1 MATSLLL
8 LFDDIISAL
17 DDVALMT
24 KVAVKKT
31 AGVLGDDLAL
41 NAKQITGTPADR
53 ELPVVF
59 KVAIGSLANKAILVP
74 AALVLNWLVPG
85 AITPLLILGGA
96 FLCFEG
102 AEKVL
107 HKFFHS
113 KTATHKPNSTL
124 NPTETDD
131 TTQTESARIRGA
143 IRTDFIL
150 SAEIIVLSLGIVA
163 GEPLPTQL
171 GVLITIAL
179 LMTVGVYGLVAVI
192 VKLDDVGLL
201 LLRQPY
207 SSGQLIGQTLISVTP
222 WIMRFLTLAG
232 TAAMFLVGGGIVLH
246 GIPMLHH
253 LIDHWAHA
261 LSPYVAKPLMILA
274 NGICGICTGILVLA
288 VVNITKTLRAKFTGR
303 STLNL

>member
-8 LFDDIISAL
+8 LFDDIVSAL

-113 KTATHKPNSTL
+113 KAATHKPNSTL
-124 NPTETDD
+124 NPTKTDD

-163 GEPLPTQL
+163 EEPLPTQL

-207 SSGQLIGQTLISVTP
+207 SSGQLIGQALISVTP

-261 LSPYVAKPLMILA
+261 ASPYVAKPLMTLA

-288 VVNITKTLRAKFTGR
+288 VVNITKTLRAKFT
-303 STLNL
+303 

>member
-1 MATSLLL
+1 
-8 LFDDIISAL
+8 
-17 DDVALMT
+17 
-24 KVAVKKT
+24 
-31 AGVLGDDLAL
+31 
-41 NAKQITGTPADR
+41 
-53 ELPVVF
+53 
-59 KVAIGSLANKAILVP
+59 
-74 AALVLNWLVPG
+74 VLNWLVPG

-113 KTATHKPNSTL
+113 KAATHKPNSTL
-124 NPTETDD
+124 NPTKTDD

-163 GEPLPTQL
+163 EEPLPTQL

-207 SSGQLIGQTLISVTP
+207 SSGQLIGQALISVTP

-261 LSPYVAKPLMILA
+261 ASPYVAKPLMTLA

-288 VVNITKTLRAKFTGR
+288 VVNITKTLRAKFT
-303 STLNL
+303 

>member
-8 LFDDIISAL
+8 LFDDIVSAL

-59 KVAIGSLANKAILVP
+59 KVAIGSLANKGILVP

-113 KTATHKPNSTL
+113 NAATHKPNSTL
-124 NPTETDD
+124 NSTKTDG

-163 GEPLPTQL
+163 EEPLPTQL

-207 SSGQLIGQTLISVTP
+207 SSGQLIGQALISVTP

-261 LSPYVAKPLMILA
+261 SSPYVAKPLMTLA

-288 VVNITKTLRAKFTGR
+288 VVTITKTLRAKFT
-303 STLNL
+303 

>member
-1 MATSLLL
+1 MSKPT
-8 LFDDIISAL
+8 
-17 DDVALMT
+17 
-24 KVAVKKT
+24 T
-31 AGVLGDDLAL
+31 ADKL
-41 NAKQITGTPADR
+41 NLT
-53 ELPVVF
+53 
-59 KVAIGSLANKAILVP
+59 
-74 AALVLNWLVPG
+74 
-85 AITPLLILGGA
+85 
-96 FLCFEG
+96 
-102 AEKVL
+102 
-107 HKFFHS
+107 
-113 KTATHKPNSTL
+113 
-124 NPTETDD
+124 
-131 TTQTESARIRGA
+131 RIRGA

-150 SAEIIVLSLGIVA
+150 SAEIIVIFHLVIVA
-163 GEPLPTQL
+163 EEPLPTQL

-207 SSGQLIGQTLISVTP
+207 SSGQLIGQALISVTP

-261 LSPYVAKPLMILA
+261 ASPYVAKPLMTLA

-288 VVNITKTLRAKFTGR
+288 VVNITKTLRAKFT
-303 STLNL
+303 

>member
-8 LFDDIISAL
+8 LFDDIVSAL

-113 KTATHKPNSTL
+113 KAATHKPNSTL
-124 NPTETDD
+124 NPTKTDD
-131 TTQTESARIRGA
+131 TTQAESARIRGA

-163 GEPLPTQL
+163 EEPLPTQL

-207 SSGQLIGQTLISVTP
+207 SSGQLIGQALISVTP

-261 LSPYVAKPLMILA
+261 ASPYVAKPLMTLA

-288 VVNITKTLRAKFTGR
+288 VVNITKTLRAKFT
-303 STLNL
+303 